1 MLWNV
6 GPLLA
11 SSAGSCAT
19 LSVCYNESMA
29 IERLQTMIA
38 QFAAQR
44 EWQRFHTPKNLV
56 MALTGEVGELSE
68 LFQWL
73 NDEESATIT
82 ADPAL
87 RVRVEE
93 EAADVFIY
101 LLRLADVLDVD
112 LVAAVEAKLRK
123 NAERYP
129 VNLVR
134 GRAVKYSELDGGR

>member
-1 MLWNV
+1 
-6 GPLLA
+6 
-11 SSAGSCAT
+11 
-19 LSVCYNESMA
+19 MA